1 MYSFLKLNKEV
12 SEHTSDIEPIDVLSV
27 KNRLKDLGYYKEPEW
42 GMTNFTDNQ
51 MFDGIRNFQE
61 NEGLKVDG
69 VMKPDGE
76 TENKIN
82 EVIEKKNGQQDNPS
96 AQTDPNKEIRDQMYS
111 VIKEHEHSVE
121 FPYKDHKGYIT
132 VGLGS
137 NVDNPEKFNS
147 IEWKDKNGQSVS
159 KEDIDRYYQELK
171 NMQNGNFKATMY
183 KNKTPLRIPENEIRR
198 LYEEHLNE
206 DLDYLRKTFK
216 DFDKFPAEMQN
227 VLIDIKY
234 NTGNVEADRW
244 PELHKAISERDLE
257 NIQKQVHRKDVGK
270 ERNQW
275 AIETLRKIKKLD
287 Y

>member
-1 MYSFLKLNKEV
+1 MHNFLKLNKEV

-27 KNRLKDLGYYKEPEW
+27 KNRLKNLGYYKEPEW
-42 GMTNFTDNQ
+42 GITNFTDNQ

-61 NEGLKVDG
+61 NNGLKVDG

-76 TENKIN
+76 TEKKLNEIIERRKI
-82 EVIEKKNGQQDNPS
+82 QQDNPS
-96 AQTDPNKEIRDQMYS
+96 AQTDSNKEIRDRMYS

-137 NVDNPEKFNS
+137 NVNNPEKFNS
-147 IEWKDKNGQSVS
+147 IEWKNKNGQPFS
-159 KEDIDRYYQELK
+159 KEDIERYYQELK
-171 NMQNGNFKATMY
+171 NMQNRNYISDFY

-216 DFDKFPAEMQN
+216 DFDKFPDEMQN
-227 VLIDIKY
+227 VLVDIKY
-234 NTGNVEADRW
+234 NTGNVEAGKW

-257 NIQKQVHRKDVGK
+257 NIQKQVHRKDVSK